1 MFNNLEYRVDP
12 SILNEKDK
20 KLRAKKKAIIFEHA
34 IKNMVPTRKLFR
46 YIDGD
51 FENIKTEN
59 TTEKNEILVKVLP
72 NLFPKTFS
80 DRVDRILLNLYRTI
94 PNISSNINP
103 RIPNAYFSADEN
115 KDESEAMQELLFD
128 MGYLKRSDKG
138 YKISAEGWKRIDTL
152 IKNDNDSKQGFIAMA
167 FVKEND
173 YISSTIKNALNDL
186 GYFGMRIDEKE
197 HNNQIVPEILHEIQR
212 SKFLIMDMT
221 IPNNGAYYE
230 AGYANGLGKPVILC
244 CKKETFDSEN
254 RPHFDVIQNSMIIW
268 EDELDLKERLKKRIE
283 ATII

>member
-1 MFNNLEYRVDP
+1 M
-12 SILNEKDK
+12 
-20 KLRAKKKAIIFEHA
+20 
-34 IKNMVPTRKLFR
+34 
-46 YIDGD
+46 
-51 FENIKTEN
+51 
-59 TTEKNEILVKVLP
+59 
-72 NLFPKTFS
+72 
-80 DRVDRILLNLYRTI
+80 
-94 PNISSNINP
+94 
-103 RIPNAYFSADEN
+103 
-115 KDESEAMQELLFD
+115 
-128 MGYLKRSDKG
+128 
-138 YKISAEGWKRIDTL
+138 SAEGWKRIDTL